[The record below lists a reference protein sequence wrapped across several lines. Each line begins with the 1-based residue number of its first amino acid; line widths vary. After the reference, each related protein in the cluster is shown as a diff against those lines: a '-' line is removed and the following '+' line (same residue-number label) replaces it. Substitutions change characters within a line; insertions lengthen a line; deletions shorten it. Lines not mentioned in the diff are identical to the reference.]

1 MNNYIQIYNSIISND
16 YCDELREKFDSFP
29 FNQDVEQGPMSFTQI
44 NLNSHPEWNEDV
56 KKLSYFFTKSI
67 EQYKKDCAI
76 GDEMWPSS
84 YAFEEFR
91 MKRYLANGKD
101 QFGPHVDAVS
111 KETAIR
117 FLVFFLYLDDNDKGE
132 TAFPQLGLASP
143 CKKGSLLMFPPLW
156 PWLHAGNKPID
167 KSKYIVGSYLH
178 YK

>member
-1 MNNYIQIYNSIISND
+1 
-16 YCDELREKFDSFP
+16 
-29 FNQDVEQGPMSFTQI
+29 MSFTQI

-101 QFGPHVDAVS
+101 QFFNIDISLNHIS
-111 KETAIR
+111 HFT
-117 FLVFFLYLDDNDKGE
+117 FFEITLITDV
-132 TAFPQLGLASP
+132 
-143 CKKGSLLMFPPLW
+143 
-156 PWLHAGNKPID
+156 
-167 KSKYIVGSYLH
+167 YIIQ
-178 YK
+178 KIF